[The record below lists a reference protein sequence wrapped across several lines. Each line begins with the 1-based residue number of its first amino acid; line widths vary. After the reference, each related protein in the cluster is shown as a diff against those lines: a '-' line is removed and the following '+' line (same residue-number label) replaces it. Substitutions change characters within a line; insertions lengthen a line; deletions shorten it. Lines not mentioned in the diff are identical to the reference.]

1 VAPLVTS
8 RVHCISRERLLCVC
22 VSAAAAA
29 AMMMLIHSKDIW
41 PLDWPL
47 CGVSIEIML
56 SVMPLLLRADHMIVW
71 NYCRLL
77 LGSIIILFENSN
89 NKGSSV

>member
-22 VSAAAAA
+22 VSAAAAAAAAAA

-56 SVMPLLLRADHMIVW
+56 SVMPLLPCCALTI
-71 NYCRLL
+71 
-77 LGSIIILFENSN
+77 
-89 NKGSSV
+89 

>member
-1 VAPLVTS
+1 M
-8 RVHCISRERLLCVC
+8 CVC
-22 VSAAAAA
+22 VSAAAAT

-56 SVMPLLLRADHMIVW
+56 SVMPLLADHMIVW